1 MRRTLRVGG
10 ILALLT
16 LGLIGGVLLYFQFGL
31 DGGSGQ
37 MWRLR
42 TWFADP
48 AAHSD
53 WQLTGGERCPGA
65 PMLLPTDGYV
75 GFERGDSFRP
85 GHTHSGF
92 DIFSPDG
99 EVNLTPIYAA
109 YDGYLIREADWRS
122 TVILRHEDFP
132 GLGALEAAPALDA
145 PLPGDQIW
153 TYYTHMASA
162 DGETSFVSEAFPPG
176 TYNLFVAAG
185 TLLGYQGNWS
195 GTPSRP
201 TGLHLHFSVVK
212 STQTGGYANETD
224 AANTYDPG
232 AFLGLVQGEDG
243 VWRCG
248 GSGGEE

>member
-1 MRRTLRVGG
+1 MGNTLKKSFFVLIGV
-10 ILALLT
+10 A
-16 LGLIGGVLLYFQFGL
+16 GLIVIAVLLYLQFGL

-42 TWFADP
+42 AWFADP
-48 AAHSD
+48 AAHPD
-53 WQLTGGERCPGA
+53 WRLTGGERCPGA
-65 PMLLPTDGYV
+65 AMLLPTDGYV

-99 EVNLTPIYAA
+99 EVNVTPIYAA

-132 GLGALEAAPALDA
+132 GPGSLQADPDLDA
-145 PLPGDQIW
+145 PPPGDQIW

-162 DGETSFVSEAFPPG
+162 DGETSFVSEEFPPG

-185 TLLGYQGNWS
+185 TFWAIRAIGPAPRTSPRGYICTSPWS
-195 GTPSRP
+195 NPPSPAAMPTKPMRP
-201 TGLHLHFSVVK
+201 TRMIPVRFWGWRRGRMGF
-212 STQTGGYANETD
+212 GGAD
-224 AANTYDPG
+224 D
-232 AFLGLVQGEDG
+232 
-243 VWRCG
+243 
-248 GSGGEE
+248 